1 MKIRGY
7 DKENEEIK
15 LSMTPMIDIVFQ
27 LLVFFI
33 MTYKVTTME
42 GDYNIRMPSAAAEPT
57 LTEETLEDF
66 LQVRLIADPAS
77 RFLQTIEVNYGVDQQ
92 VWNRSTFPVRP
103 TVDQK
108 LTPAQK
114 EQNLE
119 SRRVFTS
126 LNQFVINAV
135 GAGSGDPGSS
145 SEIEAEID
153 ADPDLRYEDTVYAIE
168 AISGYKDD
176 QKRIVKLIEKIKFR
190 DSTGQ

>member
-66 LQVRLIADPAS
+66 LLVRLIADPDS

-103 TVDQK
+103 PTVGRTGKVERFQTCWS
-108 LTPAQK
+108 TP
-114 EQNLE
+114 
-119 SRRVFTS
+119 
-126 LNQFVINAV
+126 
-135 GAGSGDPGSS
+135 
-145 SEIEAEID
+145 
-153 ADPDLRYEDTVYAIE
+153 
-168 AISGYKDD
+168 
-176 QKRIVKLIEKIKFR
+176 
-190 DSTGQ
+190 

>member
-66 LQVRLIADPAS
+66 LLVRLIADPDS
-77 RFLQTIEVNYGVDQQ
+77 RFLQTIFHRDFPRICPVAFKWPEIVQHKSTDKQKSAKTYLQ
-92 VWNRSTFPVRP
+92 VLPSMLP
-103 TVDQK
+103 
-108 LTPAQK
+108 
-114 EQNLE
+114 
-119 SRRVFTS
+119 
-126 LNQFVINAV
+126 
-135 GAGSGDPGSS
+135 
-145 SEIEAEID
+145 
-153 ADPDLRYEDTVYAIE
+153 
-168 AISGYKDD
+168 
-176 QKRIVKLIEKIKFR
+176 
-190 DSTGQ
+190 